1 MEYYQFIFEAI
12 PKDKNDILIALLAD
26 AGFSGFEEEENKLI
40 ACISSNDFDEELFK
54 RIIQLVKA
62 EYSTSIVKEI
72 NWNAKWESDFEPVI
86 VLHPESQMPFAIIRA
101 NFHQPSAQVMHDII
115 ITPKMSFGTG
125 HHATT
130 YLMIERM
137 SLQSFLNKSVIDFG
151 TGTGVLAI
159 LAEKMGAAKIDA
171 IDNDDWSINNAKENI
186 ENNNCQ
192 KINLYKEETTSTIKK
207 ANIILANINLNVIIS
222 QLDGII
228 NACEAG
234 AVLLISGILV
244 QDKAI
249 ILKAL
254 KEKNIK
260 IINCFERN
268 NWLAIE
274 TKYSKV

>member
-12 PKDKNDILIALLAD
+12 PKDKNDILIALLSD
-26 AGFSGFEEEENKLI
+26 AGFSGFEEEKNKLI
-40 ACISSNDFDEELFK
+40 ACISSKAFDEELFK
-54 RIIQLVKA
+54 EIIHSVNAKYVL
-62 EYSTSIVKEI
+62 SIVKEI
-72 NWNAKWESDFEPVI
+72 NWNAKWESDFKPVV
-86 VLHPESQMPFAIIRA
+86 VLHPETQIPIAKIRA
-101 NFHQPSAQVMHDII
+101 SFHEPSPQVIYDII

-137 SLQSFLNKSVIDFG
+137 SLQSFQNKSVIDFG

-171 IDNDDWSINNAKENI
+171 LDNDDWSINNAKENI

-192 KINLYKEETTSTIKK
+192 KINLYKTETISIVKR
-207 ANIILANINLNVIIS
+207 ANIILANINLNIIIS
-222 QLDGII
+222 QLDEII
-228 NACEAG
+228 MACEPG
-234 AVLLISGILV
+234 AIILFSGILV

-249 ILKAL
+249 ISKAL
-254 KEKNIK
+254 KEKNIE
-260 IINCFERN
+260 ILNCIERN

-274 TKYSKV
+274 TKY